1 MARVERLKRRLL
13 REAIH
18 HNIDLIDGRP
28 VRRRRPPTSSRAR
41 TFTLLLIPFLVYT
54 GIRMATVDTAQAE
67 SALQGLAMTL
77 IPTGQP
83 APPAEE
89 AADRFINHPAP
100 DASTGDMIPL
110 AVNRIIIDPGHGG
123 ENPGTMTGTGLLE
136 KEVVLDIG
144 LRLRDLLL
152 ERGFEVAMT
161 RDTDATVTLEDRVE
175 FANQQQGDLFLSIH
189 INWISTR
196 NVRGVETYYLG
207 PTEDPYIK
215 QLTQSENSAN
225 SGYSMSDFR
234 RLLQGVYEQ
243 VRQDESR
250 TVAEKIQTAMFRS
263 LRKVNP
269 KLKNRGIK
277 TAPFVVLIGT
287 EMPAILAEVS
297 CLSNEEEARL
307 LQKPRYRQYIAEALA
322 KGVQAYADDKPQ
334 PSQAACADG
343 DASVF
348 ELTGKEAQAQPWL
361 RQNPSK
367 SESTSEPLAARSL
380 HPTAR
385 NTSFR
390 ATSAG
395 LSTWSHAKSSR
406 RKSCSV
412 KRRSRT
418 VRCSTSTVRSNV
430 A

>member
-18 HNIDLIDGRP
+18 HNIDLIDGSRT
-28 VRRRRPPTSSRAR
+28 RRRRPPTSSRAR

-54 GIRMATVDTAQAE
+54 GIRMATVDTAEAE
-67 SALQGLAMTL
+67 STLQGLAMTL
-77 IPTGQP
+77 IPTEQFREP
-83 APPAEE
+83 ESE
-89 AADRFINHPAP
+89 AIDRFINQPAP
-100 DASTGDMIPL
+100 DASTSELIPL
-110 AVNRIIIDPGHGG
+110 AVHRIVIDPGHGG
-123 ENPGTMTGTGLLE
+123 DSPGTMTGNGLLE

-144 LRLRDLLL
+144 LRLRDLLVDQ
-152 ERGFEVAMT
+152 GFEVAMT
-161 RDTDATVTLEDRVE
+161 RDTDRTVTLEERVE
-175 FANQQQGDLFLSIH
+175 FANQEQGDLFLSIH
-189 INWISTR
+189 INWIETR

-215 QLTQSENSAN
+215 RLTQNENSAN

-250 TVAEKIQTAMFRS
+250 TVAENVQTAMFRS

-297 CLSNEEEARL
+297 CLSNDEEARL

-322 KGVQAYADDKPQ
+322 KGVQAYADEKPQ
-334 PSQAACADG
+334 PSPPTSQTAMRL
-343 DASVF
+343 SV
-348 ELTGKEAQAQPWL
+348 
-361 RQNPSK
+361 N
-367 SESTSEPLAARSL
+367 
-380 HPTAR
+380 
-385 NTSFR
+385 
-390 ATSAG
+390 
-395 LSTWSHAKSSR
+395 
-406 RKSCSV
+406 
-412 KRRSRT
+412 
-418 VRCSTSTVRSNV
+418 
-430 A
+430 